1 VKSKLDPELL
11 RAYEETDYIVS
22 DDPPLVL
29 RVGEQNDDARI
40 LLASFGVSTAVFL
53 TAWNPGSE
61 KLSEDENLDRQME
74 LLSEIEARRLN
85 YLVGYG
91 ERDEWREYSYL
102 ILGID
107 RQDASDLALKFEQ
120 NAYVWLDDT
129 GVPTLVKMS

>member
-1 VKSKLDPELL
+1 MTSKLDPELL
-11 RAYEETDYIVS
+11 RAYAETDYIVS

-29 RVGEQNDDARI
+29 RVAEQNDDARI
-40 LLASFGVSTAVFL
+40 LLASFGVTTAAFL
-53 TAWNPGSE
+53 TAWNPRSE

-91 ERDEWREYSYL
+91 ERGEWREYSYL

-107 RQDASDLALKFEQ
+107 RQGASELALQFEQ
-120 NAYVWLDDT
+120 NAYVWLDDA
-129 GVPTLVKMS
+129 GVPALVTLR